1 MVSKVGQVDDEGG
14 DYRGSVSP
22 QQFWQIIC
30 GNSKPF
36 LDLFN
41 ATADK
46 DGLIAKFKAIDE
58 DFTDVLFDEQDVE
71 GAESA
76 WNGLDGDTQEK
87 VIDIL
92 DKVQEI
98 KDWLTAE
105 KGKLVEK

>member
-1 MVSKVGQVDDEGG
+1 MVSKVEQIDDEGG

-30 GNSKPF
+30 ADSKAF

-46 DGLIAKFKAIDE
+46 DGLVAKFNAIDE
-58 DFTDVLFDEQDVE
+58 DFTAVLFDEQDVE

-76 WNGLDGDTQEK
+76 WNSLDSTAQEK

-92 DKVQEI
+92 DTVQSI

-105 KGKLVEK
+105 KVKLSK